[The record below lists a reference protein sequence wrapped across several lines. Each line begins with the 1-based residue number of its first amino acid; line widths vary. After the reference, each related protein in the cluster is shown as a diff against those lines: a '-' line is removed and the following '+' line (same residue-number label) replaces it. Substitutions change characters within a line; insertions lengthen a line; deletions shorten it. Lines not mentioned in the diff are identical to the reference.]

1 MFNRFS
7 GVSHEEYALR
17 QTRNGKAS
25 MVGQVSHPT
34 AQAPGVNPW
43 VKPGTKSLGQTTT
56 KPLCLCKLQ
65 RDADAQRA
73 ARKGK

>member
-1 MFNRFS
+1 MFSRFS

-17 QTRNGKAS
+17 QTRSGKAA

-43 VKPGTKSLGQTTT
+43 VKPGTRKLGQTSTT
-56 KPLCLCKLQ
+56 TPLCLCKLQ

-73 ARKGK
+73 SRNK